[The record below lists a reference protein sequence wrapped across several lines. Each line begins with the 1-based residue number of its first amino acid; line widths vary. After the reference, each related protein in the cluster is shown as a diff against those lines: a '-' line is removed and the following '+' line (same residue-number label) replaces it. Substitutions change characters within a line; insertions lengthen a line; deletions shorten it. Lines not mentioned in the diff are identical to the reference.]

1 VPHIENIS
9 EITQQNAAKEFPLSE
24 SRNARNADE
33 IRVFGGSGGRIR
45 TADTRIMIP
54 LL

>member
-1 VPHIENIS
+1 VIAYAHSHAGEV
-9 EITQQNAAKEFPLSE
+9 
-24 SRNARNADE
+24 ARLTGED
-33 IRVFGGSGGRIR
+33 GSGGRIR

>member
-1 VPHIENIS
+1 M
-9 EITQQNAAKEFPLSE
+9 AADLIGRTSGVYDLK
-24 SRNARNADE
+24 NGARTVTLPKSTLNMARD
-33 IRVFGGSGGRIR
+33 GSGGRIR